1 MPKLTQ
7 RYLESLRPDMN
18 GQLLR
23 DEGGLFGTIRAKSNG
38 SISVSFYYRYRF
50 GGKFKDISCGTWPT
64 TSLAVIRAKRDD
76 ARATVTAG
84 NDPAAEKRIVREERQ
99 LESAAKLTALE
110 QQRTVMLTFAD
121 MYKAWIE
128 DGVRRK
134 DDNAELKRTFSMD
147 VLPTLGSTPVSEV
160 TEHDLRDVLRI
171 IVKRGANRS
180 AVIRRN
186 DLAQLFAWARKRQP
200 WRKLLVEGD
209 PMDLIEIE
217 KIVASDYDLDSY
229 RKRILSSDEIKELH
243 QVFARRQAEYEAA
256 PDKRKVPQPLNRTT
270 QLAIWIML
278 STLTR
283 VGETSMARWE
293 HVDLKAGEWFIPK
306 ANVKDAVSDLTI
318 YLSPFALDQFK
329 MLQEITG
336 ETDWCFP
343 SRDRKSHLDEKAI
356 TKQITDRQWMF
367 KVDRDGNLRKPKQKR
382 VFDNSLVLSG
392 GANGKWTSH
401 DLRRTGATMMQSLG
415 VPLDIIDRCQNHVLG
430 GSKVR
435 RSYMHH
441 DYAAEKYQAWYRLGE
456 RLSELI
462 FSKPSGCD
470 P

>member
-1 MPKLTQ
+1 MFSSKAEMPKLTQ
-7 RYLESLRPDMN
+7 RYLESLRPDLD
-18 GQLLR
+18 GQVLR
-23 DEGGLFGTIRAKSNG
+23 DEGGLIGTIRAKSDG
-38 SISVSFYYRYRF
+38 AISVSFYYRYRF
-50 GGKFKDISCGTWPT
+50 GGKSRDVSCGTWPS
-64 TSLAVIRAKRDD
+64 TSLAAIRGRRDE
-76 ARATVTAG
+76 ARAQVSAG
-84 NDPAAEKRIVREERQ
+84 KDPAAEKRISREEQQ
-99 LESAAKLTALE
+99 LELAARLARLE
-110 QQRTVMLTFAD
+110 QQRTAALTFED

-134 DDNAELKRTFSMD
+134 DDNAELKRTFSTD
-147 VLPTLGSTPVSEV
+147 VLPTLGSTPVREV
-160 TEHDLRDVLRI
+160 TENDLRDLLRM

-200 WRKLLVEGD
+200 WRKLLVDGD
-209 PMDLIEIE
+209 PMELIEIE
-217 KIVASDYDLDSY
+217 KIVAPDYELDSY
-229 RKRILSSDEIKELH
+229 RKRVLSADELREL
-243 QVFARRQAEYEAA
+243 QQIFARRQAEYEAA
-256 PDKRKVPQPLNRTT
+256 PDKRRVPQPLNSTT

-293 HVDLKAGEWFIPK
+293 HVDLKTGEWFIPK

-318 YLSPFALDQFK
+318 YLSPFALEQFEK
-329 MLQEITG
+329 LRDITG
-336 ETDWCFP
+336 DTDWCFP

-367 KVDRDGNLRKPKQKR
+367 KVDREGNKRKPKQKR
-382 VFDNSLVLSG
+382 VFDNTLVLAG

-401 DLRRTGATMMQSLG
+401 DLRRTGATIMQSLG
-415 VPLDIIDRCQNHVLG
+415 VPLEIIDRCQNHVLG

-441 DYAAEKYQAWYRLGE
+441 DYAEEKQKAWALLGRHIE
-456 RLSELI
+456 SILA
-462 FSKPSGCD
+462 
-470 P
+470 

>member
-7 RYLESLRPDMN
+7 RFLESLRPDLD
-18 GQLLR
+18 GQILR
-23 DEGGLFGTIRAKSNG
+23 DEGGLLGTVRAKSDG
-38 SISVSFYYRYRF
+38 AISVSFYYRYRF
-50 GGKFKDISCGTWPT
+50 SGKSKDVSCGTWPA
-64 TSLAVIRAKRDD
+64 TSLALIRAKRDE
-76 ARATVTAG
+76 ARVMVTAG
-84 NDPAAEKRIVREERQ
+84 KDPAAEKRIAREERQ
-99 LESAAKLTALE
+99 LETTAKLAALE
-110 QQRTVMLTFAD
+110 QQRTTALTFED

-134 DDNAELKRTFSMD
+134 DDNAELKRTFSTD
-147 VLPTLGSTPVSEV
+147 VLPTLGSTPVSEI
-160 TEHDLRDVLRI
+160 TENDLRDVLRT

-186 DLAQLFAWARKRQP
+186 DLTQLFAWARKRQP

-209 PMDLIEIE
+209 PMELIEIE
-217 KIVASDYDLDSY
+217 KIVAPEYDLDSF
-229 RKRILSSDEIKELH
+229 RKRVLSGDEIKEL
-243 QVFARRQAEYEAA
+243 QQIFARRQAEYEAA
-256 PDKRKVPQPLNRTT
+256 TDKRKVPQPLNHTT
-270 QLAIWIML
+270 RLAIWIML

-293 HVDLKAGEWFIPK
+293 HVDLEAGEWFIPK

-318 YLSPFALDQFK
+318 YLSSFALEQFK
-329 MLQEITG
+329 ALHEITG

-343 SRDRKSHLDEKAI
+343 SRDRKSHLNEKSI
-356 TKQITDRQWMF
+356 TKQISDRQWMF
-367 KVDRDGNLRKPKQKR
+367 KVDREGNQRKPKQKR
-382 VFDNSLVLSG
+382 VFDNSLVLSS
-392 GANGKWTSH
+392 GAKGKWTSH

-441 DYAAEKYQAWYRLGE
+441 DYAAEKRQAWFQLGE
-456 RLSELI
+456 HLAHLTRTSSDFI
-462 FSKPSGCD
+462 
-470 P
+470 